1 MNILPKK
8 RWHVRTKENIARV
21 RRDEA
26 AAAEQEKE
34 RLRRVALAEQ
44 EFRTSILRKQA
55 SERRKAIGETS
66 GDQQPQLEPGQS
78 SAEKVISIT
87 GTSGH
92 INFFQ
97 HLEEGER
104 TAGPNEEYLRE
115 QREEKEKYEKSIGY
129 LTYLGQGSREETK
142 QKAWFESLPANRS
155 AEATAGGSE
164 EVNRRA
170 KCREDPL
177 AVVKRLTGDT
187 KDSSDAGP
195 SSVTVSTPRRHSR
208 PDTATDTA
216 NTRCKSEATTTHKK
230 RRHREEQRK
239 HRKAKKKKRSK
250 RKTRSRSPSH
260 KSHKSSK
267 KRRRRSPSPSES
279 SSSSEGSSSAA
290 EEEAARRI
298 RLERLRAER
307 LKREREERQRAER
320 LMSQRAGG
328 SAAEAPSAP
337 APTEPPLRQR
347 YNAQFNPYLARQNYR
362 PS

>member
-1 MNILPKK
+1 MPFLMSFHLP
-8 RWHVRTKENIARV
+8 
-21 RRDEA
+21 
-26 AAAEQEKE
+26 Q
-34 RLRRVALAEQ
+34 EQ

-78 SAEKVISIT
+78 SAREDISIT

-195 SSVTVSTPRRHSR
+195 SSVTVSTPRRHET
-208 PDTATDTA
+208 DTATDTT
-216 NTRCKSEATTTHKK
+216 NSGCKSEATTHKK
-230 RRHREEQRK
+230 RRHREVQRK
-239 HRKAKKKKRSK
+239 HRKTKKKKRSK

-267 KRRRRSPSPSES
+267 KRCRRSPSPSES

-320 LMSQRAGG
+320 LLSQRAGG